1 MFPSVQTMV
10 QRASRA
16 ARRGRVALAAVA
28 VVVAFSASACLTA
41 PGGLVNG
48 FLPASDLETIT
59 PNCQI
64 WVPAAPSLINLLAAA
79 HSQGVQLEPEQCYRT
94 YAEQVT
100 ERNYWCSL
108 GLCQFAAVPGTS
120 VHGWGKAVDFQDQ
133 NGSLTFTSLGYV
145 WLKANGATY
154 CFVHPAWAEP
164 TGSAPEP
171 WHWEWVC

>member
-145 WLKANGATY
+145 WLKANAATY